1 LVNQFLTPAIILL
14 SITLGFVFPSVGLI
28 WKPYLAFL
36 LMLLMFF
43 VTLGLEPEQIT
54 KSLRAYPVIGVG
66 MSTVFVLLPLLSLFA
81 RPFFSP
87 IIVAGILL
95 AFSCPS
101 AVATAFWVNVF
112 KGDAA
117 TGLVISTIANLISV
131 LTIPTTMLLAMGTVI
146 TVDVVGMMIDL
157 AEIVLI
163 PMTASL
169 LLKKFLRINWKKI
182 TGYGF
187 RIQLALLALLIWG
200 SISPGVAYA
209 KSNVS
214 EFLLLNVFIF
224 AVLAFAFGTAYA
236 LGKRFGYEQ
245 AIAIALATSV
255 KNAALSLVIGLV
267 AFGSPILPPL
277 IANLVAQNLL
287 LIPAR
292 FIFKDKIAGN

>member
-1 LVNQFLTPAIILL
+1 M
-14 SITLGFVFPSVGLI
+14 SIVFGFVFPNIGLI
-28 WKPYLAFL
+28 WKPYLAVL

-43 VTLGLEPEQIT
+43 VMLGLEPEQIT
-54 KSLRAYPVIGVG
+54 KSFRAYPVIGVG
-66 MSTVFVLLPLLSLFA
+66 LLAVFVLLPLLSLLA

-101 AVATAFWVNVF
+101 AVATAFWVDVF
-112 KGDAA
+112 KGDVA
-117 TGLVISTIANLISV
+117 TGLVISTIANVVSV
-131 LTIPTTMLLAMGTVI
+131 VTIPMTMLLAMGTVVN
-146 TVDVVGMMIDL
+146 VDVGGMMINL

-163 PMTASL
+163 PITASL

-182 TGYGF
+182 KGYGF
-187 RIQLALLALLIWG
+187 RVELALLVLLVWG
-200 SISPGVAYA
+200 SIAPGVAYA
-209 KSNVS
+209 KSNVT
-214 EFLLLNVFIF
+214 EFVFLNVFMF
-224 AVLAFAFGTAYA
+224 AALTFAFGVAYA

-255 KNAALSLVIGLV
+255 KNAALSLVIGLA

-287 LIPAR
+287 LVPAR
-292 FIFKDKIAGN
+292 LIFKEN